1 MSSRPA
7 IVSLN
12 IHKILVARP
21 YNHLCLRV
29 HGTLELLKINSPLRC
44 RRCLGGTILGRV
56 ERNITDSTTGHLN
69 VANISIPSE
78 LVSPQSSRNI
88 EAPYWS
94 KKGSKIMTSSP
105 SSMKPMKALSMPGL
119 GHLSAPNVYLCIN
132 YTDVPPSFAPV
143 VIETSV
149 SGFIFLP
156 KKGE

>member
-1 MSSRPA
+1 MA
-7 IVSLN
+7 
-12 IHKILVARP
+12 HP

-29 HGTLELLKINSPLRC
+29 HGTLELLKVNSPLRC
-44 RRCLGGTILGRV
+44 RRGLGGTILGRV
-56 ERNITDSTTGHLN
+56 ERNISDSTAGHLN

-78 LVSPQSSRNI
+78 LVSPQSSCNI
-88 EAPYWS
+88 GIAYWS

-105 SSMKPMKALSMPGL
+105 SSMKPMKALSMPFF
-119 GHLSAPNVYLCIN
+119 GHLLAPNVDLCIN
-132 YTDVPPSFAPV
+132 YIDISPSFAPV

>member
-1 MSSRPA
+1 MKTLGFYA
-7 IVSLN
+7 
-12 IHKILVARP
+12 
-21 YNHLCLRV
+21 YDHLCLRV
-29 HGTLELLKINSPLRC
+29 HGTLELLKVNSPLRC
-44 RRCLGGTILGRV
+44 RRGLGGTVLRRV
-56 ERNITDSTTGHLN
+56 ERNIADSTAGHLN

-88 EAPYWS
+88 GAPYWS

-105 SSMKPMKALSMPGL
+105 SSMKPIKALSMPFFFC
-119 GHLSAPNVYLCIN
+119 HLSALNAHLCIN
-132 YTDVPPSFAPV
+132 YTDISPSFAPV